1 MPSTSKKQHN
11 FMAAIAHNPSF
22 AKKVGVPQ
30 SVGKDF
36 NEADKGRKFGRGGA
50 ALQKINK
57 QDTKHGKLD
66 LPVAN
71 LNRMAGMK
79 EGGTMMSKRPMRPP
93 MPGTMGQRPMRPPMG
108 AMPPQAAPMAPG
120 MKKGGKVK
128 RYAEGDLVENNEQ
141 GMKDAER
148 GYSEVGSNLVPGL
161 RKNQETGEY
170 YNPDMEAS
178 APAPTKAAP
187 RAVKRAPA
195 PDNTSDAREMSRGA
209 TFKAKPAE
217 AKAPE
222 QGTTSGG
229 AQAGRV
235 SPLSRKMPS
244 DAAKEASSERMGDVI
259 GAASS
264 LVPAGAA
271 AGAVYKGMRGAMA
284 LKRLREASKAEAI
297 PKGFEKMSL
306 IERAKA
312 TRGYKKGGS
321 VKESKAMAAKEMMFM
336 KKKGAPASMMKHEKA
351 EEGMKKGGM
360 PMKGGKPAF
369 MKKFAKGGGIESRG
383 KTKGTIIK
391 MATGGSV
398 SSRADGIAQRG
409 KTKFKNY

>member
-1 MPSTSKKQHN
+1 
-11 FMAAIAHNPSF
+11 MAALANNPAF
-22 AKKVGVPQ
+22 AKKVGIPQ

-50 ALQKINK
+50 TRQKINK

-93 MPGTMGQRPMRPPMG
+93 MPGTMGKRPMRPSMG

-128 RYAEGDLVENNEQ
+128 RYAGEDESLVGTSSE
-141 GMKDAER
+141 
-148 GYSEVGSNLVPGL
+148 EVGSSLVPGL
-161 RKNQETGEY
+161 RKNLETGEY
-170 YNPDMEAS
+170 YNPDMEAP
-178 APAPTKAAP
+178 APAKAAP
-187 RAVKRAPA
+187 RVVKRAPA
-195 PDNTSDAREMSRGA
+195 PDNTSDARERSRGA

-235 SPLSRKMPS
+235 SPLSRKMPK
-244 DAAKEASSERMGDVI
+244 DEEKEASSERMGDVI

-264 LVPAGAA
+264 LVPGGAA
-271 AGAVYKGMRGAMA
+271 VGAAYKGMRGAMA
-284 LKRLREASKAEAI
+284 LKRLREAARAGEAT
-297 PKGFEKMSL
+297 PKGFANMSL
-306 IERAKA
+306 MERAKA
-312 TRGYKKGGS
+312 TGGYKKGGF
-321 VKESKAMAAKEMMFM
+321 VKESKAMGM
-336 KKKGAPASMMKHEKA
+336 KSGGLPMVKKGGKMVPSFAADGKGKMNMGGMA
-351 EEGMKKGGM
+351 GMKKMNMGGM
-360 PMKGGKPAF
+360 SKY
-369 MKKFAKGGGIESRG
+369 AKGGGIEARG
-383 KTKGTIIK
+383 KTKLT
-391 MATGGSV
+391 
-398 SSRADGIAQRG
+398 
-409 KTKFKNY
+409 NY